1 MTQRRFSPALLAM
14 LCATLVAAQPA
25 AANEFLNSLARQ
37 VVGDTVQAVSRHAA
51 AKAATAAAPAVP
63 AAAAPTVRAGAKEQ
77 RMRLENGEPFHADY
91 IIDYWSRPD
100 APTRGSTPELDAPG
114 WIMPI
119 PSKFGASKKGADY
132 ALLQRRLERI
142 IARVMEH
149 PALVGIRGASLT
161 WSANFGYD
169 GGKRPLVANISMLA
183 RPISLDDPKTKR
195 YPDGSFHTPGEGPVL
210 EITVNNPEEIGSRRS
225 SGSYKGMTVL
235 RHGYMFVIPNTDRP
249 LLVGPADDTQVN
261 PDLLDDARPR
271 SDIQFMTVY
280 VGAFIPSELH
290 LVQKRIDP
298 VGNAGRLI
306 GVLYN
311 IDWPAVLK
319 EASEIQ

>member
-1 MTQRRFSPALLAM
+1 MTQRRFPPALLAM

-25 AANEFLNSLARQ
+25 AASDFLDKLAKQ
-37 VVGDTVQAVSRHAA
+37 VVGDTVQAVARHAT
-51 AKAATAAAPAVP
+51 AKAA
-63 AAAAPTVRAGAKEQ
+63 AAAAPGAPTASAPTARAGAREQ

-91 IIDYWSRPD
+91 IIGYWSRPD

-311 IDWPAVLK
+311 INWHAVLK
-319 EASEIQ
+319 EASALQ

>member
-1 MTQRRFSPALLAM
+1 MTQRRFLPALLAS
-14 LCATLVAAQPA
+14 LCASLVAAQPA
-25 AANEFLNSLARQ
+25 AASDFLDKLAREI
-37 VVGDTVQAVSRHAA
+37 VGGAVQGLSKHAA
-51 AKAATAAAPAVP
+51 ATPAAGTRAAAPA
-63 AAAAPTVRAGAKEQ
+63 AAPYVRAGAKEQ
-77 RMRLENGEPFHADY
+77 RMRLENGEAFHADY

-100 APTRGSTPELDAPG
+100 AVTRGSTPDLDAPG

-119 PSKFGASKKGADY
+119 PAKFGASRKQADY

-142 IARVMEH
+142 IARVMAH

-161 WSANFGYD
+161 WSADFGYD
-169 GGKRPLVANISMLA
+169 GGKRPLVADISMLA
-183 RPISLDDPKTKR
+183 RPIDLDDPKTKR

-210 EITVNNPEEIGSRRS
+210 RITVNNPEEIGSRRS
-225 SGSYKGMTVL
+225 SGNYKGMTVL
-235 RHGYMFVIPNTDRP
+235 RHGYMFVVPNTDRP

-311 IDWPAVLK
+311 IDWHAVLK
-319 EASEIQ
+319 EASALQ

>member
-1 MTQRRFSPALLAM
+1 MTRRIFPASLLPAL
-14 LCATLVAAQPA
+14 CAALFAAQPA
-25 AANEFLNSLARQ
+25 AANDFLNSLAKEI
-37 VVGDTVQAVSRHAA
+37 VGGAVQGLSKHVTAQPAPGP
-51 AKAATAAAPAVP
+51 TAAAPT
-63 AAAAPTVRAGAKEQ
+63 AAAPYARTGAKEQ

-100 APTRGSTPELDAPG
+100 AMTRGSTPDLDAPG
-114 WIMPI
+114 YIMPV
-119 PSKFGASKKGADY
+119 PLKFGASKKGADY

-161 WSANFGYD
+161 WSADFGYD
-169 GGKRPLVANISMLA
+169 GGKRPLAANISMLA
-183 RPISLDDPKTKR
+183 RPIDLDDPKTKR

-210 EITVNNPEEIGSRRS
+210 RITVNNPEEIGMRRS

-249 LLVGPADDTQVN
+249 LLVGSGGDAELN
-261 PDLLDDARPR
+261 PDLLDDSRPR

-311 IDWPAVLK
+311 IDWRAVLD
-319 EASEIQ
+319 EASAVR

>member
-14 LCATLVAAQPA
+14 LCATLAAAQPA
-25 AANEFLNSLARQ
+25 AANDFLDKLAKQ
-37 VVGDTVQAVSRHAA
+37 VVGDTVQAVARHAT
-51 AKAATAAAPAVP
+51 AKAAAAAAPAAP
-63 AAAAPTVRAGAKEQ
+63 AAGAPTVRSGAREQ
-77 RMRLENGEPFHADY
+77 RMRQENGEPFHADY

-100 APTRGSTPELDAPG
+100 ALTRGSTPELDAPG

-311 IDWPAVLK
+311 IDWHAVLK
-319 EASEIQ
+319 EASALQ

>member
-25 AANEFLNSLARQ
+25 AASDFLNNLAKQ
-37 VVGDTVQAVSRHAA
+37 VVGDTVQAVSRAAA
-51 AKAATAAAPAVP
+51 AKVATAAAPAVP
-63 AAAAPTVRAGAKEQ
+63 AAAAPSVRAVAREQ

-100 APTRGSTPELDAPG
+100 AVTRGSTPELDAPG

-142 IARVMEH
+142 IARVMAH

-161 WSANFGYD
+161 WSADFGYD
-169 GGKRPLVANISMLA
+169 GGKRPLVASLSMIA
-183 RPISLDDPKTKR
+183 RPISLDDPKTVR
-195 YPDGSFHTPGEGPVL
+195 HPDGSFHTPGEGPVL
-210 EITVNNPEEIGSRRS
+210 KITVNNPEEIGSRRS

-319 EASEIQ
+319 EASAIQ

>member
-1 MTQRRFSPALLAM
+1 MTQRRFPPTLLAM

-25 AANEFLNSLARQ
+25 AASDFLDKLAKQ
-37 VVGDTVQAVSRHAA
+37 VVGDTVQAVARHAT
-51 AKAATAAAPAVP
+51 AKAA
-63 AAAAPTVRAGAKEQ
+63 AAAAPGAPTASAPTARAGAREQ

-100 APTRGSTPELDAPG
+100 AVTRGSTPELDAPG

-311 IDWPAVLK
+311 INWHAVLK
-319 EASEIQ
+319 EASALQ

>member
-1 MTQRRFSPALLAM
+1 MTQRRFPPALLAM

-25 AANEFLNSLARQ
+25 AASDFLDKLAKQ
-37 VVGDTVQAVSRHAA
+37 VVGDTVQAVARHAT
-51 AKAATAAAPAVP
+51 AKAA
-63 AAAAPTVRAGAKEQ
+63 AAAAPGAPTASAPTARAGAREQ

-100 APTRGSTPELDAPG
+100 AVTRGSTPELDAPG

-132 ALLQRRLERI
+132 ALLQRRVERI

-311 IDWPAVLK
+311 INWHAVLK
-319 EASEIQ
+319 EASALQ

>member
-1 MTQRRFSPALLAM
+1 MTQRRSSPALLAM

-25 AANEFLNSLARQ
+25 AANDFLDKLAKQ
-37 VVGDTVQAVSRHAA
+37 VVGDTVQAVARHAT
-51 AKAATAAAPAVP
+51 AKAAAAAAPAAP
-63 AAAAPTVRAGAKEQ
+63 AAGAITVRAGAREQ

-100 APTRGSTPELDAPG
+100 ALTRGSTPELDAPG

-161 WSANFGYD
+161 WSANFGYE

-311 IDWPAVLK
+311 IDWHAVLK
-319 EASEIQ
+319 EASALQ

>member
-14 LCATLVAAQPA
+14 LCATLIAAQPA
-25 AANEFLNSLARQ
+25 AANDFLNNLAKQ

-51 AKAATAAAPAVP
+51 AKVATAAVPIVP
-63 AAAAPTVRAGAKEQ
+63 AAVAPSMRAGAREQ

-169 GGKRPLVANISMLA
+169 GGKRPLVANLSMLA

>member
-1 MTQRRFSPALLAM
+1 MTQRRFPPALLAM

-25 AANEFLNSLARQ
+25 AASDFLNNLAKQ

-51 AKAATAAAPAVP
+51 AKVATAAAPAVP
-63 AAAAPTVRAGAKEQ
+63 AAAAPSVRAGAKEQ

-161 WSANFGYD
+161 WSADFGYD
-169 GGKRPLVANISMLA
+169 GGKRPLVASLSMIA
-183 RPISLDDPKTKR
+183 RPISLDDPKTVR
-195 YPDGSFHTPGEGPVL
+195 HPDGSFHTPGEGPVL
-210 EITVNNPEEIGSRRS
+210 KITVNNPEEIGSRRS

-319 EASEIQ
+319 EASVIQ

>member
-1 MTQRRFSPALLAM
+1 MTQRRSSPALLAM

-25 AANEFLNSLARQ
+25 AANDFLDKLAKQ
-37 VVGDTVQAVSRHAA
+37 VVGDTVQAVARHAT
-51 AKAATAAAPAVP
+51 AKAAAAAAPAAP
-63 AAAAPTVRAGAKEQ
+63 AAGAPTVRSGAREQ
-77 RMRLENGEPFHADY
+77 RMRQENGEPFHADY

-100 APTRGSTPELDAPG
+100 ALTRGSTPELDAPG
-114 WIMPI
+114 WIMPV

-311 IDWPAVLK
+311 IDWHAVLK
-319 EASEIQ
+319 EASALQ

>member
-63 AAAAPTVRAGAKEQ
+63 AAAAPSVRAGAKEQ

-169 GGKRPLVANISMLA
+169 GGKRPLAANISMLA

>member
-1 MTQRRFSPALLAM
+1 MTQRRSSPALLAM

-25 AANEFLNSLARQ
+25 AANDFLDKLAKQ
-37 VVGDTVQAVSRHAA
+37 VVGDTVQAVARHAT
-51 AKAATAAAPAVP
+51 AKAAAAAAPAAP
-63 AAAAPTVRAGAKEQ
+63 AAGAPTVRSGAREQ

-100 APTRGSTPELDAPG
+100 ALTRGSTPELDAPG

-311 IDWPAVLK
+311 IDWHAVLE
-319 EASEIQ
+319 EASALQ

>member
-1 MTQRRFSPALLAM
+1 M

-25 AANEFLNSLARQ
+25 AANDFLDKLAKQ
-37 VVGDTVQAVSRHAA
+37 VVGDTVQAVARHAT
-51 AKAATAAAPAVP
+51 AKAATAAAPAAP
-63 AAAAPTVRAGAKEQ
+63 AASAPTIRAGAREQ

-91 IIDYWSRPD
+91 IIDYWSRPG
-100 APTRGSTPELDAPG
+100 ALTRGSTPELDAPG

-271 SDIQFMTVY
+271 SDIQFMTVH

-298 VGNAGRLI
+298 VGNTGRLI

-311 IDWPAVLK
+311 IDWHALLK
-319 EASEIQ
+319 EASALQ

>member
-14 LCATLVAAQPA
+14 LCATLAAAQPA
-25 AANEFLNSLARQ
+25 AASDFLDKLAKQ
-37 VVGDTVQAVSRHAA
+37 VVGDTVQAAARHAT
-51 AKAATAAAPAVP
+51 AKAAAAATPAAPAARP
-63 AAAAPTVRAGAKEQ
+63 AHVRAGAREQ

-100 APTRGSTPELDAPG
+100 AVTRGSTPELDAPG
-114 WIMPI
+114 WIMPV

-142 IARVMEH
+142 IARVMAH

-161 WSANFGYD
+161 WSADFGYD

-311 IDWPAVLK
+311 IDWHAVLE
-319 EASEIQ
+319 EASALQ

>member
-1 MTQRRFSPALLAM
+1 
-14 LCATLVAAQPA
+14 
-25 AANEFLNSLARQ
+25 
-37 VVGDTVQAVSRHAA
+37 
-51 AKAATAAAPAVP
+51 
-63 AAAAPTVRAGAKEQ
+63 
-77 RMRLENGEPFHADY
+77 MRLENGEPFHADY

-100 APTRGSTPELDAPG
+100 AVTRGSTPELDAPG

-311 IDWPAVLK
+311 IDWHAVLK
-319 EASEIQ
+319 EASALQ

>member
-1 MTQRRFSPALLAM
+1 MTQRRSSPALLAM
-14 LCATLVAAQPA
+14 LCATLAAAQPA
-25 AANEFLNSLARQ
+25 AANDFLDKLAKQ
-37 VVGDTVQAVSRHAA
+37 VVGDTVQAVARHAT
-51 AKAATAAAPAVP
+51 AKAATAAAPAAP
-63 AAAAPTVRAGAKEQ
+63 AASAPTIRAGVREQ

-100 APTRGSTPELDAPG
+100 ALTRGSTPELDAPG

-311 IDWPAVLK
+311 IDWHAVLK
-319 EASEIQ
+319 EASALQ